1 MTKNNKNNKNNTY
14 NTLSHWHKF
23 RLKLMFEG
31 IFVGIFAG
39 LLVVFYRVSLEKAEN
54 MRTDFINLDIDKGLL
69 IPLWFL
75 ILFVLAYIV
84 GRLLKN
90 EPLISGSGIP
100 QVKAQLL
107 GKLEVNWLAIIIK
120 KTIGGIISIGAGLSL
135 GRAAPSVQ
143 LGAAAG
149 QGFSRIFKRMKI
161 EEKYLITSGASAG
174 LAATF
179 NAPLAGVMFSLE
191 EMHKNFS
198 PLILLSALSASLSAD
213 FISAHFFGLRPV
225 FIFNEVGT
233 IPLNN
238 YGYIVV
244 LGIVVGLLGVL
255 YNYSLIKTQDLYAKL
270 KWIPV
275 QFRQV
280 IPFMIAGVLAFT
292 LPQVL
297 GGGHGIMDNLIEG
310 SFTMK
315 MILLVLVG
323 KFIFSMISYGSGA
336 PGGIFFP
343 LLILGALTG
352 ALYGNILVY
361 FFNFSAEYINSFIIL
376 AMAGYFTA
384 IIRAPITGS
393 ILITE
398 MTGSFSHLLS
408 LTVISL
414 VAYVVADL
422 LRSIPIYESLL
433 ERLLKSNKTYET
445 GSDSK
450 TKTILEIPISLYSEI
465 DGKKIKDLK
474 FPEDCLLVAIRRG
487 EKEIIPRGDTRIYS
501 GDYLNVLV
509 NEDKAAIVNEELS
522 AMGQKKL

>member
-191 EMHKNFS
+191 EMHKNF
-198 PLILLSALSASLSAD
+198 
-213 FISAHFFGLRPV
+213 
-225 FIFNEVGT
+225 
-233 IPLNN
+233 
-238 YGYIVV
+238 
-244 LGIVVGLLGVL
+244 
-255 YNYSLIKTQDLYAKL
+255 
-270 KWIPV
+270 
-275 QFRQV
+275 
-280 IPFMIAGVLAFT
+280 
-292 LPQVL
+292 
-297 GGGHGIMDNLIEG
+297 
-310 SFTMK
+310 
-315 MILLVLVG
+315 
-323 KFIFSMISYGSGA
+323 
-336 PGGIFFP
+336 
-343 LLILGALTG
+343 
-352 ALYGNILVY
+352 
-361 FFNFSAEYINSFIIL
+361 
-376 AMAGYFTA
+376 
-384 IIRAPITGS
+384 
-393 ILITE
+393 
-398 MTGSFSHLLS
+398 
-408 LTVISL
+408 
-414 VAYVVADL
+414 
-422 LRSIPIYESLL
+422 
-433 ERLLKSNKTYET
+433 
-445 GSDSK
+445 
-450 TKTILEIPISLYSEI
+450 
-465 DGKKIKDLK
+465 
-474 FPEDCLLVAIRRG
+474 
-487 EKEIIPRGDTRIYS
+487 
-501 GDYLNVLV
+501 
-509 NEDKAAIVNEELS
+509 
-522 AMGQKKL
+522 